1 MPHSTQ
7 HPNQPR
13 RALAIGASDS
23 SGAAGIQAD
32 LKTFEARQVYGLSA
46 LTALTAQDSTRI
58 HGIQVL
64 EPGFVAAQIRVV
76 LNDAGADA
84 IKTGL
89 LMRREIIEAVAA
101 NILSADT
108 PLVVDP
114 VLVDGRGRALV
125 DEGGITAYRELLFP
139 RALMITPNLNEA
151 ALLTGQ
157 PVENT
162 RDMRGAAR
170 ALHDLG
176 PRYVLVKGG
185 HLADGE
191 MLDVLFD
198 GRDIVELPVDRLPSV
213 NARGTGCTFA
223 ACITAEIA
231 RGRDVLSAVQVAQRY
246 LGAALRGALDWQV
259 GAGRGTLFHATGRA
273 PLFNDSSQGAGG

>member
-1 MPHSTQ
+1 MTPSTE
-7 HPNQPR
+7 PR

-32 LKTFEARQVYGLSA
+32 LKTFEARQVYGLCA

-58 HGIQVL
+58 HGLKVL

-76 LNDAGADA
+76 LADAGADA
-84 IKTGL
+84 IKTGML
-89 LMRREIIEAVAA
+89 LRREIIEAVAA
-101 NILSADT
+101 NLAASDA

-125 DEGGITAYRELLFP
+125 TEDGIQAYRALLFP
-139 RALMITPNLNEA
+139 RSLLITPNLDEA

-157 PVENT
+157 PVQ
-162 RDMRGAAR
+162 DASAMREAAR
-170 ALHDLG
+170 ALHDMG
-176 PRYVLVKGG
+176 PGYVLVKGG
-185 HLADGE
+185 HLAQGD

-198 GRDIVELPVDRLPSV
+198 GRDFVELPVERLPSA
-213 NARGTGCTFA
+213 NARGAGCTLA

-231 RGRDVLSAVQVAQRY
+231 RGHDVMSAVRIAQQY
-246 LGAALRGALDWQV
+246 LAATLRGALEWQI
-259 GAGRGTLFHATGRA
+259 GAGRGALFHAVGRP
-273 PLFNDSSQGAGG
+273 PLFDEESEIVGG

>member
-1 MPHSTQ
+1 MTDSTL
-7 HPNQPR
+7 PTTRPP

-32 LKTFEARQVYGLSA
+32 LKTFEARQVYGLCA

-58 HGIQVL
+58 HGLQVL

-76 LNDAGADA
+76 LADAGANA

-89 LMRREIIEAVAA
+89 LLRREIMEAVAA
-101 NILSADT
+101 QLAGSDA

-125 DEGGITAYRELLFP
+125 DAAGMAAYQQILFP
-139 RALMITPNLNEA
+139 RALIITPNLNEA

-157 PVENT
+157 PVENI

-176 PRYVLVKGG
+176 PRFVLVKGG
-185 HLADGE
+185 HLAEDD
-191 MLDVLFD
+191 MCDVLYD
-198 GRDIVELPVDRLPSV
+198 GRDMLELPVERLPSA

-231 RGRDVLSAVQVAQRY
+231 RGRDVVDAVQTAQRY
-246 LGAALRGALDWQV
+246 LVATLRGALDWHI
-259 GAGRGTLFHATGRA
+259 GAGRGTLFHAAGRP
-273 PLFNDSSQGAGG
+273 PL